1 MVYTLGKVDESFF
14 RESRLLKMHEGLR
27 FLGFGRWDTTDVK
40 CHPVLF
46 ARGAIGSELIFLA
59 GFQSLPRDEVRTW
72 SASILLYFVVQWVRA
87 QNCADW
93 WTKPERKST
102 DGKCHPQKH
111 KCKL

>member
-59 GFQSLPRDEVRTW
+59 GFQSLPRDEVRTLECLH
-72 SASILLYFVVQWVRA
+72 SLVFCGTVGP
-87 QNCADW
+87 C
-93 WTKPERKST
+93 PEL
-102 DGKCHPQKH
+102 C
-111 KCKL
+111 